1 VIEVAWLTWFFL
13 IASAL
18 VGAGAFFYLKRQQA
32 GEGAGLPA
40 GSPARRSS
48 RGKNLRDFWEVRD
61 ILNGVIELSP
71 GGRYRLVCRVAA
83 QDFYLLS
90 EAEQNAAED
99 ALAAALLGLSFPVQT
114 LCTAEVLDT
123 RGAVAA
129 LRESARSL
137 PEKVQRHALARA
149 DYLEAV
155 RENRAV
161 AARNAYIVIPF
172 DTAKGFDHAAGELY
186 ARAASLQDALSGA
199 KVRLEPL
206 DTAGVCDLLAHVLN
220 RGRAWQP
227 SDAGELGIMAEFH
240 VAEKEAVPCEI

>member
-1 VIEVAWLTWFFL
+1 MIEVVWLTWFFL

-18 VGAGAFFYLKRQQA
+18 VGAGAFFYLKRQERSA
-32 GEGAGLPA
+32 GEGAA
-40 GSPARRSS
+40 GSPARRPS
-48 RGKNLRDFWEVRD
+48 RGKSLRDFWEVKDVRG
-61 ILNGVIELSP
+61 GVIELYP

-99 ALAAALLGLSFPVQT
+99 ALASALLGLSFPVQT
-114 LCTAEVLDT
+114 VCTAETLDT

-129 LRESARSL
+129 LRESARFL

-220 RGRAWQP
+220 RGRAWRP
-227 SDAGELGIMAEFH
+227 SDAGEMGVMAEFH
-240 VAEKEAVPCEI
+240 VAEKEAVFHEA

>member
-1 VIEVAWLTWFFL
+1 MAWLTWFFL

-32 GEGAGLPA
+32 GEGAARLPA

-48 RGKNLRDFWEVRD
+48 RSLRDFWEVKD
-61 ILNGVIELSP
+61 ICSGVIELYP

-99 ALAAALLGLSFPVQT
+99 ALASALLGLSFPVQT

-123 RGAVAA
+123 RGAVAV

-137 PEKVQRHALARA
+137 PEKVREHALARA
-149 DYLEAV
+149 GYLEAV

-161 AARNAYIVIPF
+161 AARNAYIVVPF
-172 DTAKGFDHAAGELY
+172 DTTKGFDHAAGELY
-186 ARAASLQDALSGA
+186 ARVASLQDALSGA

-227 SDAGELGIMAEFH
+227 SDAGELGVMAEFH
-240 VAEKEAVPCEI
+240 VAEKEVSYEA